1 MDIYEYMEENCGLMI
16 YEKYR
21 DNKNSV
27 DANPSSGYTVIG
39 NDYGTDIC
47 IDSRGEVISLDPEQK
62 LPTRFINRDLE
73 AFLRFLGI
81 FAEYYMKVREA
92 DEEEQIQMLEDM
104 KEEFDKVDSRA
115 LDYEENWWSVILE
128 QIEMGLM

>member
-1 MDIYEYMEENCGLMI
+1 MDIYEYMEEIFGLMI

-21 DNKNSV
+21 DNKNPV

-47 IDSRGEVISLDPEQK
+47 IDLKGEVISLDPEQE

-73 AFLRFLGI
+73 AFLKFLGI
-81 FAEYYMKVREA
+81 FTAYYMKACEA
-92 DEEEQIQMLEDM
+92 DEEEQIQILEEM
-104 KEEFDKVDSRA
+104 KEEFNKVDSLA